1 MPKTK
6 TPVTKKKVVVKKPQK
21 VKVETP
27 QPAKTETP
35 EEVKTETPQPDTV
48 EVPQEVDVD
57 NGTQE
62 ATQKVIVDNVEVVTI
77 LEEGET
83 AKHCRMS
90 DGSTRW
96 VENERFTEK

>member
-6 TPVTKKKVVVKKPQK
+6 SPAIKKKVAVKKPQK

-27 QPAKTETP
+27 QPTETKAP
-35 EEVKTETPQPDTV
+35 EEVKTETPHPDTV
-48 EVPQEVDVD
+48 EVPQGVDVD
-57 NGTQE
+57 SETLD
-62 ATQKVIVDNVEVVTI
+62 TSKVIVDNVEVVTI